1 MYNTILMPV
10 DVFEMELSDKAVSHA
25 EFLAQSDGIIHL
37 LHVLPQS
44 SAMLFR
50 GFAADLR
57 RFEEHLTREAQEKL
71 DSMVAH
77 FSLPQPRI
85 KTMIRF
91 GNMRDEVNKAAE
103 DLRADVIVIGSKNPS
118 ITTHLLGSN
127 AASVIR
133 YATVPVFVIR

>member
-103 DLRADVIVIGSKNPS
+103 ELRADVIVIGSKNPS

>member
-10 DVFEMELSDKAVSHA
+10 DVFEMDLSDKAIRHA
-25 EFLAQSDGIIHL
+25 EFLTQNTGIIHL

-57 RFEEHLTREAQEKL
+57 RFEEHLSNEAKAKL
-71 DSMVAH
+71 DSMVSH
-77 FSLPQPRI
+77 FSLPAERI
-85 KTMIRF
+85 KTEIRF
-91 GNMRDEVNKAAE
+91 GNVRDEVNNAAKA
-103 DLRADVIVIGSKNPS
+103 LNADVIIIGSKNPT

-127 AASVIR
+127 AASIIR

>member
-10 DVFEMELSDKAVSHA
+10 DVFEMELSDKAIRHA
-25 EFLAQSDGIIHL
+25 EFLAQSEGIIHL

-57 RFEEHLTREAQEKL
+57 RFEEHLSKEAKEKL
-71 DSMVAH
+71 DSMVSH
-77 FSLPQPRI
+77 FSIPQQRI
-85 KTMIRF
+85 KTEIRF
-91 GNMRDEVNKAAE
+91 GSVRDEVNNAAKE
-103 DLRADVIVIGSKNPS
+103 LNADVIIIGSKNPS

>member
-10 DVFEMELSDKAVSHA
+10 DVFEMELSDKAISHA
-25 EFLAQSDGIIHL
+25 EFLAQNDGIIHL

-57 RFEEHLTREAQEKL
+57 RFEEHLSREAQEKL

-91 GNMRDEVNKAAE
+91 GNTRDEVNKAAE
-103 DLRADVIVIGSKNPS
+103 ELRADVIVIGSKNPS

>member
-25 EFLAQSDGIIHL
+25 EFLAQSNGTIHL

-57 RFEEHLTREAQEKL
+57 RLEEHLSREAQEKL

-103 DLRADVIVIGSKNPS
+103 ELCADVIIIGSKNPS

>member
-1 MYNTILMPV
+1 MYYTILMPV

-103 DLRADVIVIGSKNPS
+103 ELRADVIVIGSKNPS

>member
-71 DSMVAH
+71 DSMIAH

-103 DLRADVIVIGSKNPS
+103 ALRADVIVIGSKNPS

>member
-10 DVFEMELSDKAVSHA
+10 DVFEMELSDKAVKHA
-25 EFLAQSDGIIHL
+25 EFLAQRDGIIHL

-57 RFEEHLTREAQEKL
+57 RFEEHLSREAQEKL

-85 KTMIRF
+85 KTAIRF

-103 DLRADVIVIGSKNPS
+103 ELHADVIVIGSKNPS